1 MTRHPTASATLSP
14 ARVGPWLAGFALLI
28 AAAAMSVAPAR
39 AAEIRLKLH
48 PLAAARGQLPDA
60 RLAKLEAAAGAK
72 LTLSGTT
79 RTGALEFTVAGD
91 PDAAAVSALLG
102 RLRVD
107 RAVLWAEPI
116 DRSTATKRALRA
128 RRTTLGN
135 RLLVRLADGV
145 AADWPSLLPTLS
157 QRAGTPLAAV
167 RQIGEVWVLETMQ
180 AQAEL
185 ALARIAESIQ
195 GVPAIQYADPVLRK
209 HANAVPNDPLFPN
222 QWGLHDPLSGI
233 NASAAWDRT
242 TGAPGMVVAVIDTG
256 IVPHPDLAGRV
267 LPGYDFISDAGEA
280 RDSDARDPNPLDQ
293 GDWLGDGDCGGYA
306 AQPSSWHGTFV
317 AGQIAANADNGVGIA
332 GVDWQASILPVR
344 TLGQCGGTD
353 EDVFEG
359 MMWAS
364 GVQISGVPANPNP
377 AKVINMSLGGWG
389 GCSQAIQDAIDD
401 ALAQGAVVVVDAG
414 NETDNVAG
422 YSPANCSGVITV
434 AAHNRK
440 GERAF
445 YSNFGRRIDLS
456 APAGDGD
463 TDDDAIVSTSNDGAT
478 EPGSPTYHYGIGT
491 SFAAPQVA
499 GTASLMLAR
508 NPTLTP
514 GRILGILQGT
524 SREFPS
530 ATVCRTSGLCGTGML
545 DAGQALAATPPAN
558 ANPPAGAV
566 AVIEYYNPT
575 LDHYFITAS
584 PVEIANLDTA
594 PAGSF
599 QRTGYFFY
607 AYPDLASAPAGAQ
620 PVCRFYAGGNTLI
633 NSHYFSANPA
643 ECAYVQSRWQGT
655 WLLEQYDAF
664 YVLLP
669 SAAGTCPDTT
679 MPVHRFFN
687 NRRDANHRYT
697 IDLSVKRAMVNRAWV
712 PEGNGPGAVA
722 FCSPI

>member
-1 MTRHPTASATLSP
+1 MNRRPPASATLST
-14 ARVGPWLAGFALLI
+14 ARVGPWLAGLALLL
-28 AAAAMSVAPAR
+28 AAAAAWVAPVR
-39 AAEIRLKLH
+39 AAEIRVKLH
-48 PLAAARGQLPDA
+48 PLAAARGQLPEA

-79 RTGALEFTVAGD
+79 RTGALEFAVAGD
-91 PDAAAVSALLG
+91 PDAAQVSALLG

-116 DRSTATKRALRA
+116 DRSTTTRRALRA
-128 RRTTLGN
+128 RPALLGN

-145 AADWPSLLPTLS
+145 AADWPSLLPALS
-157 QRAGTPLAAV
+157 LRAGMPLAAV
-167 RQIGEVWVLETMQ
+167 RQLGDVWVLQTMQ
-180 AQAEL
+180 LQAED
-185 ALARIAESIQ
+185 ALARIADALQSD
-195 GVPAIQYADPVLRK
+195 PALRYADPVLRK
-209 HANAVPNDPLFPN
+209 RANAIPNDPLFPE
-222 QWGLHDPLSGI
+222 QWSLHDALSGI
-233 NASAAWDRT
+233 NAAAAWNRT

-256 IVPHPDLAGRV
+256 IVAHPDLAGRV
-267 LPGYDFISDAGEA
+267 LPGYDFISDAGRARDNDA
-280 RDSDARDPNPLDQ
+280 RDSNPLDQ

-332 GVDWQASILPVR
+332 GVDWKASILPVR

-359 MMWAS
+359 MLWAS
-364 GVQISGVPANPNP
+364 GVPIDGVPANPNP
-377 AKVINMSLGGWG
+377 AKVVNMSLGGWG
-389 GCSQAIQDAIDD
+389 SCAQAIQEAVDD
-401 ALAQGAVVVVDAG
+401 ALAQGSVVVVASG
-414 NETDNVAG
+414 NETDNVSG

-440 GERAF
+440 GERAY
-445 YSNFGRRIDLS
+445 YSNFGRRVDLS

-478 EPGSPTYHYGIGT
+478 EPGSPTYHHGVGT

-514 GRILGILQGT
+514 GQVLGILQGT
-524 SREFPS
+524 TREFPP
-530 ATVCRTSGLCGTGML
+530 ATVCRSSGLCGAGML

-558 ANPPAGAV
+558 GNPPAGAV
-566 AVIEYYNPT
+566 AVIEYYNPV

-584 PVEIANLDTA
+584 PIEIANVDSGL
-594 PAGSF
+594 AGSF

-633 NSHYFSANPA
+633 NSHYFSASAA
-643 ECAYVQSRWQGT
+643 ECAYVQSHWQGT
-655 WLLEQYDAF
+655 WQLEQYDAF

-669 SAAGTCPDTT
+669 SAAGTCPETT
-679 MPVHRFFN
+679 MPVHRYFN

-712 PEGNGPGAVA
+712 PEGNGPGAVV